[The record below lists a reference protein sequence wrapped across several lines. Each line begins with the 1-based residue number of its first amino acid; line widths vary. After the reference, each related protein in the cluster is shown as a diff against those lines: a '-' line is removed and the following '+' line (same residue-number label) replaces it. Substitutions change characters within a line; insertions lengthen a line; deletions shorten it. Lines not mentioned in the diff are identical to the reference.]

1 MPKFND
7 RIKVKSM
14 CIVSHNT
21 PKFKNYVIDLS
32 IITDTNQ
39 YYEYEIKIVAD
50 TLTPMLCRRL
60 RSIFADFQ
68 LFKNTDICVVD
79 TMSEYHPFLQ
89 FLLIE
94 CQQIMCPIKMVSIH
108 KIFKR
113 IINRNVKF
121 KKRTSN
127 KKLETGIMTI
137 KSMQYIWQKII
148 DHKKCNWITENYVT
162 NIMQKLPKRKQRQK
176 QLLRITTYYQQ
187 IKERLREH

>member
-1 MPKFND
+1 
-7 RIKVKSM
+7 
-14 CIVSHNT
+14 
-21 PKFKNYVIDLS
+21 
-32 IITDTNQ
+32 
-39 YYEYEIKIVAD
+39 
-50 TLTPMLCRRL
+50 
-60 RSIFADFQ
+60 
-68 LFKNTDICVVD
+68 
-79 TMSEYHPFLQ
+79 
-89 FLLIE
+89 
-94 CQQIMCPIKMVSIH
+94 MVSIH

-176 QLLRITTYYQQ
+176 QLLRITTYYQ
-187 IKERLREH
+187 